1 MMYTTR
7 VKIWTLKNKIYKTA
21 AAGCVWFFPEA
32 EKIISNHLLHFS
44 YKYLHGTCLCLSR
57 LYVGTYSV
65 RTFQIS
71 WNSWKRRS
79 SFCTRKLFKLG
90 NLSKMFSV
98 SLSTKNSHEIWF
110 CAMTIYNNILVLYS
124 KKSAIFFQIKSK
136 WESPP

>member
-1 MMYTTR
+1 MLLIFPWSRKNHFKSFTT
-7 VKIWTLKNKIYKTA
+7 
-21 AAGCVWFFPEA
+21 FFLQIP
-32 EKIISNHLLHFS
+32 
-44 YKYLHGTCLCLSR
+44 TCLCLSR

-124 KKSAIFFQIKSK
+124 KKSAIFFKLNQNENPRLNDISIISK
-136 WESPP
+136 WHIILIWLKL

>member
-1 MMYTTR
+1 MR
-7 VKIWTLKNKIYKTA
+7 LI
-21 AAGCVWFFPEA
+21 FFPDA
-32 EKIISNHLLHFS
+32 EEIISNYLLHFS
-44 YKYLHGTCLCLSR
+44 YKYLHASVSR
-57 LYVGTYSV
+57 LYLGTYSV

-110 CAMTIYNNILVLYS
+110 CAMTIFNNILVLYS
-124 KKSAIFFQIKSK
+124 KKSASFFKLNQNENPRLNDISIISK
-136 WESPP
+136 WKDRTESV

>member
-1 MMYTTR
+1 MYTTR
-7 VKIWTLKNKIYKTA
+7 VKIWTLKNKIYKAA
-21 AAGCVWFFPEA
+21 AAGCVWFFPRCRR
-32 EKIISNHLLHFS
+32 NHFKLFTTFFLQIP
-44 YKYLHGTCLCLSR
+44 TCLCLSR